1 VTTDPTATPDQRSP
15 RRVPTWLVR
24 PAVAVSAAIAT
35 AVVVAIP
42 TTAFADALTPAIT
55 ATSPTAT
62 ASSSPDS
69 PPPGAGL
76 PAWKKSVDVRINL
89 RLATL
94 SRLHAA
100 IGAATNLSA
109 ADKSTLT
116 DLVSADKSGLAALKA
131 RTDAESTVAAV
142 RSDAHAMIDDYRVYL
157 LVVPKVRFTVAAD
170 AETGTITKL
179 RTVHDDLAKVAAQL
193 AGGGK
198 DTSTETAQLA
208 SMAQQLDAAASALTG
223 QVATLLAIQPGPNG
237 EAIHAQVVAVRSA
250 VRGARDR
257 LRASVVL
264 AKRVRVELAA
274 LSG

>member
-1 VTTDPTATPDQRSP
+1 VTTGQRVP
-15 RRVPTWLVR
+15 RRAWTWLVR
-24 PAVAVSAAIAT
+24 AAVAISVAIAT
-35 AVVVAIP
+35 AAVVAIP
-42 TTAFADALTPAIT
+42 TTAFADALTPAVT

-94 SRLHAA
+94 SSLNAA
-100 IGAATNLSA
+100 IGAATKLSV
-109 ADKSTLT
+109 ADRSTLT
-116 DLVSADKSGLAALKA
+116 GLVSADKTGLTALKA
-131 RTDAESTVAAV
+131 RNDAETTVAAV

-157 LVVPKVRFTVAAD
+157 LVVPKVRLTVAAD
-170 AETGTITKL
+170 AESAAITKL

-193 AGGGK
+193 AAGGK

-208 SMAQQLDAAASALTG
+208 TLAEQLDATASALTV
-223 QVATLLAIQPGPNG
+223 QVATLLAIQPGANG
-237 EAIHAQVVAVRSA
+237 DAIHAQVVPVRSA

-264 AKRVRVELAA
+264 AKRVRVELAGLA
-274 LSG
+274 GG

>member
-1 VTTDPTATPDQRSP
+1 
-15 RRVPTWLVR
+15 VR

-42 TTAFADALTPAIT
+42 TTAFADALTPAVT
-55 ATSPTAT
+55 ATLPAAT

-69 PPPGAGL
+69 PPPGASL

-94 SRLHAA
+94 NSLNAA
-100 IGAATNLSA
+100 IGAAANLSA
-109 ADKSTLT
+109 ADRSTLSG
-116 DLVSADKSGLAALKA
+116 LVSADKSGLAALKA
-131 RTDAESTVAAV
+131 RTDAETTVAAV

-170 AETGTITKL
+170 AETATITKL
-179 RTVHDDLAKVAAQL
+179 RAVHDDLAKVAAQL
-193 AGGGK
+193 AAGGK
-198 DTSTETAQLA
+198 NTSTETAQVA

-223 QVATLLAIQPGPNG
+223 QAATLLAIQPGPNG
-237 EAIHAQVVAVRSA
+237 DAIHAHVVAVRSA

-264 AKRVRVELAA
+264 AKRVRVELAGLA
-274 LSG
+274 SG

>member
-1 VTTDPTATPDQRSP
+1 MTTGQRVS
-15 RRVPTWLVR
+15 RRAWRWLVR
-24 PAVAVSAAIAT
+24 PAVAISAAIAT

-42 TTAFADALTPAIT
+42 TMAFADALTPAVT

-76 PAWKKSVDVRINL
+76 PAWQKSVDVRINL

-94 SRLHAA
+94 TSLNGA
-100 IGAATNLSA
+100 IGAAANLSA
-109 ADKSTLT
+109 ADKSTLAS
-116 DLVSADKSGLAALKA
+116 LISADKTGLTALKA
-131 RTDAESTVAAV
+131 RTDAETTVAAV
-142 RSDAHAMIDDYRVYL
+142 RADAHAMIDDYRVYL

-170 AETGTITKL
+170 AETASIAKL

-193 AGGGK
+193 AAGGK

-208 SMAQQLDAAASALTG
+208 TMARQLDAAASALTG

-237 EAIHAQVVAVRSA
+237 DAIHAQVVPVRSA

-274 LSG
+274 LAGG